1 MAALRDFDRRGG
13 LIGMG
18 DDAGFIYQMY
28 GFGLI
33 RSMELHQEAG
43 FHPIKIIQQAT
54 GNNAKILGQEDKLGR
69 VRAGFTADL
78 IVVNGNPL
86 ENLKVLYP
94 TGIEEIRNGRQVHGG
109 GVEWTI
115 KDGIPVP
122 CAYAD
127 GTRQRDRGP
136 GAQEVTTLRTCDEP
150 AITRPSPQRDLRCAY
165 LPLSCGT
172 MQLAVAVAV
181 FPARSATL
189 AVRL

>member
-1 MAALRDFDRRGG
+1 MRKTKSAILEAVHQTATGLHAAGVMDQLTLREFDRRGG

-54 GNNAKILGQEDKLGR
+54 GNNARILGQEEKLGR
-69 VRAGFTADL
+69 VRAGFAADL

-94 TGIEEIRNGRQVHGG
+94 TGIEEIRDGRQVHTG

-115 KDGIPVP
+115 KDGIPYHAPELMARVKEIV
-122 CAYAD
+122 
-127 GTRQRDRGP
+127 
-136 GAQEVTTLRTCDEP
+136 AQ
-150 AITRPSPQRDLRCAY
+150 
-165 LPLSCGT
+165 
-172 MQLAVAVAV
+172 
-181 FPARSATL
+181 ARKH
-189 AVRL
+189 